1 MKVSIIISFYKR
13 ISHLTC
19 CLDALVDAYG
29 LFDEVVVSD
38 DGSDAATVDR
48 VKNLISQYPFSIHH
62 VWQPKKGFR
71 AAAVRNNGVR
81 AAKGEYLI
89 FLDCDFLVLPDTLKV
104 HLSSARPGKFL
115 SGNFKILSES
125 QTQYIF
131 DKGLVQEDLVRL
143 YNSLPEDNLKRDH
156 FKFITRTWR
165 IRLGL
170 ASPRKQVLGGH
181 FSIHRSDFAK
191 VNGFDEK
198 FVGWGGEDIDLGIR
212 LVTSGVYGQSVIR
225 SARVLHMWHARE
237 KNSEDWKKGANMDYF
252 NRKHIKP
259 VCDVGLKKLT

>member
-13 ISHLTC
+13 ISHLKC
-19 CLDALVDAYG
+19 CLDALVDASS
-29 LFDEVVVSD
+29 LFDEVIVSD

-81 AAKGEYLI
+81 AANGEYLI
-89 FLDCDFLVLPDTLKV
+89 FLDCDFLVLPDTLKI

-115 SGNFKILSES
+115 SGNFKILSEF
-125 QTQYIF
+125 QTQHIF
-131 DKGLVQEDLVRL
+131 DNGLVQEDLVRL
-143 YNSLPEDNLKRDH
+143 YNRLPEDNLKRDH

-181 FSIHRSDFAK
+181 FSIYHSDFAK

-212 LVTSGVYGQSVIR
+212 LVTSGVYGRSVIR
-225 SARVLHMWHARE
+225 SARILHMWHPRE

-252 NRKHIKP
+252 SRKHIKP
-259 VCDVGLKKLT
+259 VCDLGLKKLA